1 MAFICYSKPAYG
13 QMSQEDKSWM
23 QIETFSGSNEK
34 KIILLNSYIKQY
46 PNSERKRLAITYR
59 DELKNIYADAIYEKA
74 LTTNDPQI
82 IRDAITKYP
91 NQKKA
96 RIARQRLNLLDQKA
110 WSKTDKNDSLSLR
123 NYVSNFPGGIHK
135 KEAMA
140 GMIRFDP
147 QINIPETAKAEN
159 NTDLQ
164 KMGVKT
170 LQKFIVQNSGSPL
183 VVEAQKILVQKELFY
198 YKIAISNK
206 NNIVNYRNS
215 VNKFQELFP
224 KSKRLNEL
232 QNDLKAQQVIYD
244 SNKNN
249 PAFVAWTKLNKDD
262 LDELRKYN
270 EKFPDSEFKEKLRVL
285 ERKQEEILYNKALK
299 RNSLAEIDLY
309 LKAFP
314 NGKYSAKLTK
324 DKKILQEDKK
334 YDEVKKLIAEGNKY
348 KLSEFIKNNKTNPL
362 KNTIANTIEKKSD
375 LYYLINLTNTGM
387 VIQIMNYDRP
397 SITVFDPNQDIT
409 IDSTQLKAKGVIVAN
424 FDIYNS
430 EAYLIIK
437 DSNNRER
444 KIKIDRTIRASMKQL
459 KDLIALIIEG
469 GIPPYVLE
477 FKNIDVGYIE
487 RSYEEI
493 NTNSK
498 NEYIISTDS
507 LSDLSGQYDLLVKN
521 NDNGQ
526 AVVLSGLV
534 FENSNNRTIYF
545 SILAVGVLFLTIGVI
560 RLYIRRSN
568 KKTIFD
574 EYE

>member
-1 MAFICYSKPAYG
+1 
-13 QMSQEDKSWM
+13 MSQEDKSWM

-46 PNSERKRLAITYR
+46 PNSERKKIALTYR

-74 LTTNDPQI
+74 LTSNDPQI

-91 NQKKA
+91 NQQKS
-96 RIARQRLNLLDQKA
+96 RIARERLNILDQKA
-110 WSKTDKNDSLSLR
+110 WSLTNKNDSLSLR
-123 NYVSNFPGGIHK
+123 NYVSNFPGGLHK
-135 KEAMA
+135 KEAIA
-140 GMIRFDP
+140 GMLKFDP
-147 QINIPETAKAEN
+147 QINIPETPKAEN

-170 LQKFIVQNSGSPL
+170 LQNFIAQNSGSPL

-215 VNKFQELFP
+215 VKKFQELFP
-224 KSKRLNEL
+224 KSKKLNEL
-232 QNDLKAQQVIYD
+232 QNDLKAQEVIYD

-270 EKFPDSEFKEKLRVL
+270 EKFPDSEFKEKLSVF

-314 NGKYSAKLTK
+314 NGKYSTKLTK

-334 YDEVKKLIAEGNKY
+334 YDEVNKLIAEGNKY

-375 LYYLINLTNTGM
+375 LYYLINLTDTGM

-409 IDSTQLKAKGVIVAN
+409 IDSTQLKAKGMIVAN

-507 LSDLSGQYDLLVKN
+507 LRDLSGQYELLVKN

-526 AVVLSGLV
+526 AVVLQGLV

>member
-1 MAFICYSKPAYG
+1 MCYSDLAYG

-46 PNSERKRLAITYR
+46 PNSERKKIALTYR

-74 LTTNDPQI
+74 LTSNDPQI

-91 NQKKA
+91 NQQKS
-96 RIARQRLNLLDQKA
+96 RIARERLNILDQKA
-110 WSKTDKNDSLSLR
+110 WSLTNKNDSLSLR
-123 NYVSNFPGGIHK
+123 NYVSNFPGGLHK
-135 KEAMA
+135 KEAIA
-140 GMIRFDP
+140 GMLKFDP
-147 QINIPETAKAEN
+147 QINIPETPKAEN

-170 LQKFIVQNSGSPL
+170 LQNFIAQNSGSPL

-215 VNKFQELFP
+215 VKKFQELFP
-224 KSKRLNEL
+224 KSKKLNEL
-232 QNDLKAQQVIYD
+232 QNDLKAQEVIYD

-270 EKFPDSEFKEKLRVL
+270 EKFPDSEFKEKLSVF

-314 NGKYSAKLTK
+314 NGKYSTKLTK

-334 YDEVKKLIAEGNKY
+334 YDEVNKLIAEGNKY

-375 LYYLINLTNTGM
+375 LYYLINLTDTGM

-409 IDSTQLKAKGVIVAN
+409 IDSTQLKAKGMIVAN

-507 LSDLSGQYDLLVKN
+507 LRDLSGQYELLVKN

-526 AVVLSGLV
+526 AVVLQGLV

>member
-1 MAFICYSKPAYG
+1 
-13 QMSQEDKSWM
+13 
-23 QIETFSGSNEK
+23 
-34 KIILLNSYIKQY
+34 
-46 PNSERKRLAITYR
+46 
-59 DELKNIYADAIYEKA
+59 
-74 LTTNDPQI
+74 
-82 IRDAITKYP
+82 
-91 NQKKA
+91 
-96 RIARQRLNLLDQKA
+96 
-110 WSKTDKNDSLSLR
+110 
-123 NYVSNFPGGIHK
+123 
-135 KEAMA
+135 MA

-375 LYYLINLTNTGM
+375 LYYLINLTDTGM
-387 VIQIMNYDRP
+387 VIQIMNYVRP

>member
-46 PNSERKRLAITYR
+46 PNSERKKIALTYR

-74 LTTNDPQI
+74 LTSNDPQI

-91 NQKKA
+91 NQQKS
-96 RIARQRLNLLDQKA
+96 RIARERLNILDQKA
-110 WSKTDKNDSLSLR
+110 WSLTNKNDSLSLR
-123 NYVSNFPGGIHK
+123 NYVSNFPGGLHK
-135 KEAMA
+135 KEAMV
-140 GMIRFDP
+140 GMLKFDP
-147 QINIPETAKAEN
+147 QINIPETPKAEN

-170 LQKFIVQNSGSPL
+170 IQNFIAQNSGSPL

-215 VNKFQELFP
+215 VKKFQELFP
-224 KSKRLNEL
+224 KSKKLNEL
-232 QNDLKAQQVIYD
+232 QNDLKAQEVIYD

-270 EKFPDSEFKEKLRVL
+270 EKFPDSEFKEKLSVF

-375 LYYLINLTNTGM
+375 LYYLINLTDTGM

>member
-1 MAFICYSKPAYG
+1 MCYSDLAYG

-46 PNSERKRLAITYR
+46 PNSERKKIALTYR

-74 LTTNDPQI
+74 LTSNDPQI

-91 NQKKA
+91 NQQKS
-96 RIARQRLNLLDQKA
+96 RIARERLNILDQKA
-110 WSKTDKNDSLSLR
+110 WSLTNKNDSLSLR
-123 NYVSNFPGGIHK
+123 NYVSNFPGGLHK
-135 KEAMA
+135 KEAMV
-140 GMIRFDP
+140 GMLKFDP
-147 QINIPETAKAEN
+147 QINIPETPKAEN

-170 LQKFIVQNSGSPL
+170 IQNFIAQNSGSPL

-270 EKFPDSEFKEKLRVL
+270 EKFPDSEFKEKLSVF

-314 NGKYSAKLTK
+314 NGKYSTKLTK

-334 YDEVKKLIAEGNKY
+334 YDEVNKLIAEGNKY

-375 LYYLINLTNTGM
+375 LYYLINLTDTGM

-507 LSDLSGQYDLLVKN
+507 LSDLSGQYELLVKN

-526 AVVLSGLV
+526 AVVLQGLV

>member
-1 MAFICYSKPAYG
+1 MYNADLAFG

-46 PNSERKRLAITYR
+46 PNSERKKTAITYR
-59 DELKNIYADAIYEKA
+59 DELKSIYADAIYEKA
-74 LTTNDPQI
+74 LATNDPQI
-82 IRDAITKYP
+82 IMDAITKYP
-91 NQKKA
+91 NQKNA
-96 RIARQRLNLLDQKA
+96 RIARERLNLLDQKA
-110 WSKTDKNDSLSLR
+110 WSKTNKNDSLSLR

-170 LQKFIVQNSGSPL
+170 LQNFVAQNTGSNL
-183 VVEAQKILVQKELFY
+183 AIEAQKILVQKEMFY
-198 YKIAISNK
+198 YKMAISNK
-206 NNIVNYRNS
+206 SNVANYRNS
-215 VNKFQELFP
+215 INKIQELFP
-224 KSKRLNEL
+224 KSKKIQEL
-232 QNDLKAQQVIYD
+232 LNDLKIQQAIYD
-244 SNKNN
+244 TKKNN
-249 PAFVAWTKLNKDD
+249 PAYVAWVNLNKAD
-262 LDELRKYN
+262 LIELRNFK
-270 EKFPDSEFKEKLRVL
+270 EKFPKSEFSTKLIVFEKQ
-285 ERKQEEILYNKALK
+285 QEDILYNNALK
-299 RNSLAEIDLY
+299 SNSLSAIDDY

-314 NGKYSAKLTK
+314 DGKYSKKLSIN
-324 DKKILQEDKK
+324 KKILQDDKK
-334 YDEVKKLIAEGNKY
+334 YDEVKKLIDEGNKF
-348 KLSEFIKNNKTNPL
+348 KLSEFIKNNKFNPL
-362 KNTIANTIEKKSD
+362 KNTVANTLEKKSD
-375 LYYLINLTNTGM
+375 LYYLINLTDTGM

-397 SITVFDPNQDIT
+397 SITVFDPSQDIT
-409 IDSTQLKAKGVIVAN
+409 IDSAQLKAKGVIVAN
-424 FDIYNS
+424 FDIYTS

-444 KIKIDRTIRASMKQL
+444 KIKIDRTVRASMKQL

-498 NEYIISTDS
+498 NEYLISTDS

-545 SILAVGVLFLTIGVI
+545 SILAAIVLFLTFGVI
-560 RLYIRRSN
+560 KLYIRRSN

>member
-1 MAFICYSKPAYG
+1 MCYSDLAYG

-46 PNSERKRLAITYR
+46 PNSERKKIALTYR

-74 LTTNDPQI
+74 LTSNDPQI

-91 NQKKA
+91 NQQKS
-96 RIARQRLNLLDQKA
+96 RIARERLNILDQKA
-110 WSKTDKNDSLSLR
+110 WSLTNKNDSLSLR
-123 NYVSNFPGGIHK
+123 NYVSNFPGGLHK
-135 KEAMA
+135 KEAMV
-140 GMIRFDP
+140 GMLKFDP
-147 QINIPETAKAEN
+147 QINIPETPKAEN

-170 LQKFIVQNSGSPL
+170 IQNFIAQNSGSPL

-215 VNKFQELFP
+215 VKKFQELFP
-224 KSKRLNEL
+224 KSKKLNEL
-232 QNDLKAQQVIYD
+232 QNDLKAQEVIYD

-270 EKFPDSEFKEKLRVL
+270 EKFPDSEFKEKLSVF

-314 NGKYSAKLTK
+314 NGKYSTKLTK

-334 YDEVKKLIAEGNKY
+334 YDEVNKLIAEGNKY

-375 LYYLINLTNTGM
+375 LYYLINLTDTGM

-507 LSDLSGQYDLLVKN
+507 LSDLSGQYELLVKN

-526 AVVLSGLV
+526 AVVLQGLV

>member
-1 MAFICYSKPAYG
+1 MCYSDLAYG

-46 PNSERKRLAITYR
+46 PNSERKKIALTYR

-74 LTTNDPQI
+74 LTSNDPQI

-91 NQKKA
+91 NQQKS
-96 RIARQRLNLLDQKA
+96 RIARERLNILDQKA
-110 WSKTDKNDSLSLR
+110 WSLTNKNDSLSLR
-123 NYVSNFPGGIHK
+123 NYVSNFPGGLHK

-140 GMIRFDP
+140 GMLKFDP
-147 QINIPETAKAEN
+147 QINIPETPKAEN

-170 LQKFIVQNSGSPL
+170 IQNFIAQNSGSPL

-215 VNKFQELFP
+215 VKKFQELFP
-224 KSKRLNEL
+224 KSKKLNEL
-232 QNDLKAQQVIYD
+232 QNDLKAQEVIYD

-270 EKFPDSEFKEKLRVL
+270 ERFPDSEFKEKLSVF

-299 RNSLAEIDLY
+299 INSLAEIDLY

-314 NGKYSAKLTK
+314 NGMYSTKLTK

-375 LYYLINLTNTGM
+375 LYYLINLTDTGM

-409 IDSTQLKAKGVIVAN
+409 IDSTQLKAKGMIVAN

-507 LSDLSGQYDLLVKN
+507 LSDLSGQYELLVKN

-526 AVVLSGLV
+526 AVVLQGLV

>member
-1 MAFICYSKPAYG
+1 M
-13 QMSQEDKSWM
+13 
-23 QIETFSGSNEK
+23 
-34 KIILLNSYIKQY
+34 
-46 PNSERKRLAITYR
+46 
-59 DELKNIYADAIYEKA
+59 
-74 LTTNDPQI
+74 
-82 IRDAITKYP
+82 
-91 NQKKA
+91 
-96 RIARQRLNLLDQKA
+96 
-110 WSKTDKNDSLSLR
+110 
-123 NYVSNFPGGIHK
+123 
-135 KEAMA
+135 
-140 GMIRFDP
+140 
-147 QINIPETAKAEN
+147 
-159 NTDLQ
+159 
-164 KMGVKT
+164 
-170 LQKFIVQNSGSPL
+170 
-183 VVEAQKILVQKELFY
+183 
-198 YKIAISNK
+198 
-206 NNIVNYRNS
+206 
-215 VNKFQELFP
+215 
-224 KSKRLNEL
+224 
-232 QNDLKAQQVIYD
+232 
-244 SNKNN
+244 
-249 PAFVAWTKLNKDD
+249 
-262 LDELRKYN
+262 
-270 EKFPDSEFKEKLRVL
+270 
-285 ERKQEEILYNKALK
+285 
-299 RNSLAEIDLY
+299 
-309 LKAFP
+309 
-314 NGKYSAKLTK
+314 
-324 DKKILQEDKK
+324 
-334 YDEVKKLIAEGNKY
+334 
-348 KLSEFIKNNKTNPL
+348 
-362 KNTIANTIEKKSD
+362 
-375 LYYLINLTNTGM
+375 
-387 VIQIMNYDRP
+387 
-397 SITVFDPNQDIT
+397 
-409 IDSTQLKAKGVIVAN
+409 IVAN

>member
-1 MAFICYSKPAYG
+1 M
-13 QMSQEDKSWM
+13 
-23 QIETFSGSNEK
+23 
-34 KIILLNSYIKQY
+34 
-46 PNSERKRLAITYR
+46 
-59 DELKNIYADAIYEKA
+59 
-74 LTTNDPQI
+74 
-82 IRDAITKYP
+82 
-91 NQKKA
+91 
-96 RIARQRLNLLDQKA
+96 
-110 WSKTDKNDSLSLR
+110 
-123 NYVSNFPGGIHK
+123 
-135 KEAMA
+135 
-140 GMIRFDP
+140 
-147 QINIPETAKAEN
+147 
-159 NTDLQ
+159 
-164 KMGVKT
+164 
-170 LQKFIVQNSGSPL
+170 
-183 VVEAQKILVQKELFY
+183 
-198 YKIAISNK
+198 
-206 NNIVNYRNS
+206 
-215 VNKFQELFP
+215 
-224 KSKRLNEL
+224 
-232 QNDLKAQQVIYD
+232 
-244 SNKNN
+244 
-249 PAFVAWTKLNKDD
+249 
-262 LDELRKYN
+262 
-270 EKFPDSEFKEKLRVL
+270 
-285 ERKQEEILYNKALK
+285 
-299 RNSLAEIDLY
+299 
-309 LKAFP
+309 
-314 NGKYSAKLTK
+314 
-324 DKKILQEDKK
+324 
-334 YDEVKKLIAEGNKY
+334 
-348 KLSEFIKNNKTNPL
+348 
-362 KNTIANTIEKKSD
+362 
-375 LYYLINLTNTGM
+375 YYLINLTDTGM

>member
-1 MAFICYSKPAYG
+1 
-13 QMSQEDKSWM
+13 MSQEDKSWM

-46 PNSERKRLAITYR
+46 PNSERKKIALTYR

-74 LTTNDPQI
+74 LTSNDPQI

-91 NQKKA
+91 NQQKS
-96 RIARQRLNLLDQKA
+96 RIARERLNILDQKA
-110 WSKTDKNDSLSLR
+110 WSLTNKNDSLSLR
-123 NYVSNFPGGIHK
+123 NYVSNFPGGLHK

-140 GMIRFDP
+140 GMLKFDP
-147 QINIPETAKAEN
+147 QINIPETPKAEN

-170 LQKFIVQNSGSPL
+170 IQNFIAQNSGSPL

-215 VNKFQELFP
+215 VKKFQELFP
-224 KSKRLNEL
+224 KSKKLNEL
-232 QNDLKAQQVIYD
+232 QNDLKAQEVIYD

-270 EKFPDSEFKEKLRVL
+270 ERFPDSEFKEKLSVF

-299 RNSLAEIDLY
+299 INSLAEIDLY

-314 NGKYSAKLTK
+314 NGMYSTKLTK

-375 LYYLINLTNTGM
+375 LYYLINLTDTGM

-409 IDSTQLKAKGVIVAN
+409 IDSTQLKAKGMIVAN

-507 LSDLSGQYDLLVKN
+507 LSDLSGQYELLVKN

-526 AVVLSGLV
+526 AVVLQGLV

>member
-1 MAFICYSKPAYG
+1 
-13 QMSQEDKSWM
+13 
-23 QIETFSGSNEK
+23 
-34 KIILLNSYIKQY
+34 
-46 PNSERKRLAITYR
+46 
-59 DELKNIYADAIYEKA
+59 
-74 LTTNDPQI
+74 
-82 IRDAITKYP
+82 
-91 NQKKA
+91 
-96 RIARQRLNLLDQKA
+96 
-110 WSKTDKNDSLSLR
+110 
-123 NYVSNFPGGIHK
+123 
-135 KEAMA
+135 
-140 GMIRFDP
+140 
-147 QINIPETAKAEN
+147 
-159 NTDLQ
+159 
-164 KMGVKT
+164 
-170 LQKFIVQNSGSPL
+170 
-183 VVEAQKILVQKELFY
+183 
-198 YKIAISNK
+198 
-206 NNIVNYRNS
+206 
-215 VNKFQELFP
+215 
-224 KSKRLNEL
+224 
-232 QNDLKAQQVIYD
+232 
-244 SNKNN
+244 
-249 PAFVAWTKLNKDD
+249 
-262 LDELRKYN
+262 
-270 EKFPDSEFKEKLRVL
+270 VL

-375 LYYLINLTNTGM
+375 LYYLINLTDTGM

-521 NDNGQ
+521 HDNGQ